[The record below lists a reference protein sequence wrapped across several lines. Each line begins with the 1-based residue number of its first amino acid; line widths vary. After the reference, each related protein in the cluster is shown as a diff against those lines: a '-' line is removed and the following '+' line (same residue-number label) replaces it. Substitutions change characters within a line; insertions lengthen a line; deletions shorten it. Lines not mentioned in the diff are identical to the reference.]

1 MNTFSRSEVGK
12 SVSIVRGCSWTSRV
26 GVHCHI
32 CFLICVDFTLLF
44 IPDHMTAQQN
54 LVPWCT
60 KISYSSGP
68 ICVEIIAQNGAKGSD
83 SASDLMYF
91 AAKAPLVGSCYK
103 TPDILP

>member
-1 MNTFSRSEVGK
+1 MLPDL
-12 SVSIVRGCSWTSRV
+12 RGSYTP
-26 GVHCHI
+26 
-32 CFLICVDFTLLF
+32 L
-44 IPDHMTAQQN
+44 IPDHTTAQQN

-83 SASDLMYF
+83 SASDLMHF
-91 AAKAPLVGSCYK
+91 ADKAPLVGSCCK